1 MPDKHSHM
9 NHSVDPELI
18 RKYLAGEL
26 DNKAMHALEKQALDD
41 PFLAD
46 ALDGFAEYKPDQ
58 RMHLA
63 DLNKRLDV
71 RVKGKEERNVL
82 PMIRL
87 DRRWLAAAGV
97 LLVLTGGLFWIW
109 RSGFRSDQ
117 SIAYKSA
124 DVADSSITDTLQYYN
139 QEEPMAWGNKADKLP
154 GISIPPDTGRHIF
167 PGNVA
172 AESRGI
178 AGILKRE
185 QDTVALAMAPSPAAV
200 AAAPTFMADKAE
212 RADTIDTKI
221 VDVAIANP
229 KEMLEKDRERES
241 DVRYRNVFAAKPIV
255 ANRFIRG
262 QVNDGKNGLPGV
274 AVRLEGT
281 TQGVV
286 TGADGSFSLN
296 VPDTTKSVS
305 LVTSY
310 IGFKQQ
316 RLNLSPRENNLDITL
331 KADNSSLSEVIVSGY
346 DKKFSK
352 KMGSIYQPPMP
363 AEGYDS
369 YNEYLAKNT
378 RYPASAAADN
388 VKGKVKVS
396 FRVLPD
402 GSLED
407 LKIVRRLQPDCDAEA
422 LRLIKEGPGWT
433 PASDGTTARATVEI
447 YFPVRTPR

>member
-1 MPDKHSHM
+1 M

-46 ALDGFAEYKPDQ
+46 ALDGFAEHKPDQ

-63 DLNKRLDV
+63 DLNKRLEV
-71 RVKGKEERNVL
+71 RVKGKEEGKAI

-97 LLVLTGGLFWIW
+97 LLLLMGGLFWMW
-109 RSGFRSDQ
+109 HSGFRGDQ

-124 DVADSSITDTLQYYN
+124 NVADSSITDTLQYYN
-139 QEEPMAWGNKADKLP
+139 QEEPMAWGNKADKLS
-154 GISIPPDTGRHIF
+154 GISIRPDTGRHIF

-172 AESRGI
+172 AESKGL
-178 AGILKRE
+178 ADILRRE
-185 QDTVALAMAPSPAAV
+185 PDTVALAMAPSPAAI
-200 AAAPTFMADKAE
+200 AAAPSLMADKAE

-229 KEMLEKDRERES
+229 REMPEKDREIEG
-241 DVRYRNVFAAKPIV
+241 RYRNVYAAKPIV
-255 ANRFIRG
+255 ASRFIRG
-262 QVNDGKNGLPGV
+262 QVNDGKNALPGV
-274 AVRLEGT
+274 VVRLDGT

-286 TGADGSFSLN
+286 TGADGLFSLSI
-296 VPDTTKSVS
+296 PDTTKNVS

-316 RLNLSPRENNLDITL
+316 KLNLSPRENNLDITL
-331 KADNSSLSEVIVSGY
+331 KADDKSLNEVVVTGY

-388 VKGKVKVS
+388 VKGKVRVS

-447 YFPVRTPR
+447 YFPAKTPR